1 MIKWAQKALSGSDF
15 ASDKETRINIL
26 DTSYISVESQL
37 LGEAKE

>member
-1 MIKWAQKALSGSDF
+1 MIKWAQKALSGGDF
-15 ASDKETRINIL
+15 ASDKETRISIL